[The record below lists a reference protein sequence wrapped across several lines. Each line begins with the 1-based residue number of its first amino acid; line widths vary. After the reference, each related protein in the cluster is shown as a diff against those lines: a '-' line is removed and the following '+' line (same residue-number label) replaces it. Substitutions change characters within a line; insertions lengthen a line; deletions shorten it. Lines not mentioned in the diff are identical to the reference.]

1 MSVPEPDTTEPKR
14 ERALPLVRTTPGMP
28 AIDGRAGQTRTAR
41 TVVWLGCH
49 LGELAGV
56 GVPGVLAA
64 TVSPWWATLS
74 GAVALVWVAHEYHTH
89 HNRPP
94 SRTEPGTGGD
104 RR

>member
-1 MSVPEPDTTEPKR
+1 MSVPEPNPLERD
-14 ERALPLVRTTPGMP
+14 RALPVRTTPGVP
-28 AIDGRAGQTRTAR
+28 ATHGPAGQTRTAR

-74 GAVALVWVAHEYHTH
+74 GAVALVWVAHEYRTH
-89 HNRPP
+89 HPHAR
-94 SRTEPGTGGD
+94 RRIAPGTGGD